1 MNQCLYCRWVF
12 YYVFYRTNKKRTSRQ
27 IHADNVVR
35 SDFCR
40 QSCVMTRLYRWLK
53 CLKHIIVFVLSMLS
67 KVEHEIKSAH
77 IICKQKLKLL
87 HTKFI
92 FHKRFLLVNSA
103 KSRSKVADISS
114 DKRSSRVKPHTE
126 NHADRQTELHS
137 EALLLPL
144 HEETQRSRGNG
155 EWGLETDIC
164 WPQNSCVISLS
175 QTSDTDHSPGY

>member
-77 IICKQKLKLL
+77 IICKQEVKLL

-92 FHKRFLLVNSA
+92 FHKRLLLVNSA

-114 DKRSSRVKPHTE
+114 DKRSSSVKPQRE
-126 NHADRQTELHS
+126 REPCRQTNRA
-137 EALLLPL
+137 ALWGSTTTVTRRDA
-144 HEETQRSRGNG
+144 EVAG
-155 EWGLETDIC
+155 EWRVGFRNWHLLTTKLLCD
-164 WPQNSCVISLS
+164 
-175 QTSDTDHSPGY
+175 